1 MGRYLGVFPSYF
13 YLFFFFFFLEV
24 TVQSSDTITLRSEFK
39 GIQLMFLVVNQI
51 PVNATLIST
60 T

>member
-13 YLFFFFFFLEV
+13 FFFLEV
-24 TVQSSDTITLRSEFK
+24 TVQGSDTITLRSEFK